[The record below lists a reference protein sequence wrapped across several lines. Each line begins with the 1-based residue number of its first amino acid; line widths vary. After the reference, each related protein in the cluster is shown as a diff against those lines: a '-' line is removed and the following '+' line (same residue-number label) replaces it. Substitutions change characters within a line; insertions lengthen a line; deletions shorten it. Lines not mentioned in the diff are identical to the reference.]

1 MNFQSLSDKGRIVNI
16 ESKFAKQLLAA
27 AILVGATTAAQAVV
41 VPLWSWQNVAGFI
54 SYTETVPG
62 TVAADRPDLHLV
74 HAAHVASG
82 ESGFSEQSARLV
94 GNAPGFGISNNLF
107 ATAAVTNG
115 GPTFGVNI
123 VHDNFPLLPSPGGDL
138 TSAVLRDN
146 CG

>member
-1 MNFQSLSDKGRIVNI
+1 MDSNFSLQRS
-16 ESKFAKQLLAA
+16 LA
-27 AILVGATTAAQAVV
+27 GATAAAQAVV

-62 TVAADRPDLHLV
+62 TVAATNPNFIGNTRLTWPVENPAFQSNLH
-74 HAAHVASG
+74 
-82 ESGFSEQSARLV
+82 LV

-107 ATAAVTNG
+107 AAAAVTNG

-138 TSAVLRDN
+138 TSAVLQDN